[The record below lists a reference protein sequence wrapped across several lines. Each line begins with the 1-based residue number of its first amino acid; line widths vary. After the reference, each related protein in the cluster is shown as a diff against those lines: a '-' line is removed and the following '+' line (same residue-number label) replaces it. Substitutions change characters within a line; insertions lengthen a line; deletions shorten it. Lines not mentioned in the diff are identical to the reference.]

1 MARVKLFLKDKKA
14 ISSYME
20 KNGLGQEKMENIKK
34 IVLRY
39 GPMFQ
44 WDRDLRTPEQEQYN
58 DYIKNILDEKLE
70 K

>member
-20 KNGLGQEKMENIKK
+20 EKGLGQEKMEDIKK

-44 WDRDLRTPEQEQYN
+44 WDKDLRTSEQEQYN
-58 DYIKNILDEKLE
+58 EYIKNILDEKLT